1 MRVFL
6 DANILFSGAQ
16 PHSRM
21 RAFLQI
27 LFKRAVCLTNAYAL
41 EEVRRNLALKYPE
54 ALPHFETLAKKYELT
69 ASSSAELSVPLKE
82 KDQPILSG
90 AIAGKATHLM
100 TGDQTDFGHLFG
112 KTVEG
117 VMVVSPKMLAEELVE
132 LGWL

>member
-16 PHSRM
+16 PKSRM
-21 RAFLQI
+21 RAFLQL
-27 LFKRAVCLTNAYAL
+27 LFKRADCLTNGYAL
-41 EEVRRNLALKYPE
+41 EEVRRNLELKYP
-54 ALPHFETLAKKYELT
+54 AVLQDFEVLAGKCEMV
-69 ASSSAELSVPLKE
+69 SSPLAEVPVPLKE
-82 KDQPILSG
+82 KDRPILAG

-117 VMVVSPKMLAEELVE
+117 VKVVSPKMLAEELTE
-132 LGWL
+132 LGWI